1 MAHRSALTIWLAL
14 SLLTFSVWPALAFPL
29 RHPPT
34 VRAEAD
40 ADALEVHMRVG
51 MRNATIEGFGAV
63 KDMFL
68 YNVNGTGFRPAP
80 ATLDVG
86 ASSFLNI
93 RLSNELPCGLT
104 LDVGGTPH
112 DLSSTNLHTHGMIVP
127 PTNPKALVASP
138 LDSYAKPAY
147 GDYALVAVSPNIDC
161 AKTPSVSADPHAA
174 HAGHGSSAAS
184 VMPCGDPTVVA
195 TTLPVE
201 AGHINYRMR
210 IPAEHPDGLAWYH
223 PHLHG
228 TSGTQMGGG
237 LAGLMTVGDF
247 WNYAFVE
254 CSGNPSADAQDR
266 CATNADRRKE
276 AEQRR
281 KVDLHPLVLK
291 DFQVRQTPAT
301 VGQPSVWAQVHDG
314 FMPDLCDDSTV
325 GMRAQQTSAADL
337 NRVGASCTSAAHP
350 DARWLFTVNGQL
362 RPRITVGAGR
372 HHVWRVANMGA
383 NMTHRLQLVVNEGGT
398 LIPVPLQV
406 LSNDGVAVTQRTRT
420 RSSVRR
426 GDMRQPES
434 AGAEPL
440 LVMPAART
448 ELLVDMDAV
457 CRAFAAHALRCPR
470 HREIRGHWV
479 SWGMRT
485 GTEKSDGAPAGDA
498 WPTKVLADVSF
509 AASPERDANFGLS
522 VVASHI
528 ERGRR
533 QAYSLQEVGQL
544 NQVACTG
551 GGLSSTLDAS
561 HFRLIGLR
569 VTEDDQFQM
578 AALSKPEYLLTNGR
592 ARLPDAVPTFATD
605 DYQSFDMAALKPS
618 LCVGVPDI
626 FGERRYQEI
635 WIIRND
641 SKEIHNFHLHQ
652 SKFEVLDVKRSK
664 DYPTAAGSSAAAS
677 ASASASVTE
686 VKAAQPASRPLLNL
700 GAPGPGKL
708 IDTYPID
715 VDGVIML
722 RVTFDQP
729 EQLGTYV
736 FHCHILEHEDKG
748 MMSLIQVLNLNKA
761 SR

>member
-1 MAHRSALTIWLAL
+1 MTHHNASTTWLGF
-14 SLLTFSVWPALAFPL
+14 SLLTFSVLPALAFPL

-34 VRAEAD
+34 VHAAS
-40 ADALEVHMRVG
+40 DALEVHMRVG
-51 MRNATIEGFGAV
+51 MREATIEGFGRV

-80 ATLDVG
+80 ATMDVG

-127 PTNPKALVASP
+127 PTNPKGAAASP
-138 LDSYAKPAY
+138 LDRYAKPAY
-147 GDYALVAVSPNIDC
+147 GDYALVAVSPNTDC

-174 HAGHGSSAAS
+174 HAGHGNSAA
-184 VMPCGDPTVVA
+184 GATLTETTVA
-195 TTLPVE
+195 STTLPLE
-201 AGHINYRMR
+201 AGRINYRIR
-210 IPAEHPDGLAWYH
+210 IPADHPDGLAWYH

-228 TSGTQMGGG
+228 TSGTQMGSG

-254 CSGNPSADAQDR
+254 CSGNPSADAQDL

-291 DFQVRQTPAT
+291 DFQVRQI
-301 VGQPSVWAQVHDG
+301 PSSPGRPSGWAQVHDG

-383 NMTHRLQLVVNEGGT
+383 NMTHRLELVVNEGGT
-398 LIPVPLQV
+398 LIAVPLQV

-434 AGAEPL
+434 AAAEPL

-457 CRAFAAHALRCPR
+457 CRAYAAHALRCPR

-485 GTEKSDGAPAGDA
+485 GTEKSDGSPSGDA

-533 QAYSLQEVGQL
+533 QGYSPQEVGQL
-544 NQVACTG
+544 NQAACTD

-592 ARLPDAVPTFATD
+592 ARLPGAVPTFATD
-605 DYQSFDMAALKPS
+605 DYQSFNMASLKPS

-664 DYPTAAGSSAAAS
+664 DYPAPVASSAGTAAAVSNA
-677 ASASASVTE
+677 T
-686 VKAAQPASRPLLNL
+686 QPASRPLLNL